1 MFTLK
6 RGDCLELMTGIPNKS
21 VDLILCD
28 LPYGTTACKW
38 DVVIP
43 FEHLWQHYNR
53 IIKPGAAIVLTAAQP
68 FTSMLVMSNLDN
80 FKYDWVWRKEK
91 GTGHLNAKKQPMRDK
106 EDILIF
112 GNGVVRYNPQMIE
125 GAPYKA
131 KPGKS
136 KTEDCY
142 GSYEDVRT
150 DNAGTRYPKQVL
162 DFKSEGRGRVHPTQK
177 PVALME
183 YLIKTYTNEG
193 DTVLDNCMGSGT
205 TGVACANTNRKFIGM
220 ELDSDYFRIARRR
233 ISEAYKTK
241 AP

>member
-1 MFTLK
+1 MSEVLLDLRK
-6 RGDCLELMTGIPNKS
+6 GNCLELMASIPDKS

-28 LPYGTTACKW
+28 LPYGTTACRW

-43 FEHLWQHYNR
+43 LEHLWQHYNR
-53 IIKPGAAIVLTAAQP
+53 IIKPGSAIVLTATQP

-112 GNGVVRYNPQMIE
+112 GNGVVKYNPQMIE
-125 GAPYKA
+125 GTPYKA

-136 KTEDCY
+136 KIEDCY
-142 GSYEDVRT
+142 GLYKDVRT

-177 PVALME
+177 PLALME
-183 YLIKTYTNEG
+183 YLIKTYTDEG

-205 TGVACANTNRKFIGM
+205 TGVAAKNTLRNFIGIEM
-220 ELDSDYFRIARRR
+220 DDAYYDIAFNRIHNSRL
-233 ISEAYKTK
+233 
-241 AP
+241 

>member
-6 RGDCLELMTGIPNKS
+6 RGDCLELMHDVPDKS

-28 LPYGTTACKW
+28 LPYGTTQNKW
-38 DVVIP
+38 DTVIP
-43 FEHLWQHYNR
+43 FDALWGHYMR
-53 IIKPGAAIVLTAAQP
+53 ISRGAIVLTAAQP
-68 FTSMLVMSNLDN
+68 FTSALIMSNAKL
-80 FKYDWVWRKEK
+80 FKYSWVWDKANS
-91 GTGHLNAKKQPMRDK
+91 TGFLNAKKQPLRRT
-106 EDILIF
+106 ED
-112 GNGVVRYNPQMIE
+112 VVVFYGSQPTYNPQME
-125 GAPYKA
+125 VRG
-131 KPGKS
+131 KPRKKGGYIKKDGS
-136 KTEDCY
+136 DNY
-142 GSYEDVRT
+142 GS
-150 DNAGTRYPKQVL
+150 
-162 DFKSEGRGRVHPTQK
+162 FKSVESVSNDYYPTNLIEISNANRSEKCHPTQK

-220 ELDSDYFRIARRR
+220 ELDRDYFRIARRR